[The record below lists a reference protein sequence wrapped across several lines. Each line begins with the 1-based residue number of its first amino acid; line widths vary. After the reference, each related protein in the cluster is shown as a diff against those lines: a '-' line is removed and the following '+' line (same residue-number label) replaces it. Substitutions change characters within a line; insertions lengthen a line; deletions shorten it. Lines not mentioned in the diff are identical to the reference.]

1 MTLEQGQTLL
11 GKWVLVKTDKGVEVG
26 GSLDFLGYNNNFPSW
41 GLQATVSRMP
51 IQNVSLNN
59 IKILDDK
66 TKKFVTPQF

>member
-26 GSLDFLGYNNNFPSW
+26 GTLDFLGYNKNFPSW